1 MEKLTLKQ
9 QMENINFDYSK
20 PLYHGTNKDFDGSKL
35 KAPISKE
42 KEHANELWDG
52 FYITQDKKQAIRYAV
67 DRYIS
72 DDEPSKIVLKEFIID
87 KDWLSKKL
95 SLASYIHSNQTTVD
109 FIRQNIKKETLADC
123 IAKDKDCYDCNMEC
137 PRNTDYIYGILV
149 DGVIDDILSGI
160 KQGQSDEELNKIIW
174 EEIGLKR
181 GYQLAVRASALGS
194 LTEVSSQVLTENN
207 PEVQEIIEEYR
218 KNGKYSL

>member
-1 MEKLTLKQ
+1 
-9 QMENINFDYSK
+9 
-20 PLYHGTNKDFDGSKL
+20 
-35 KAPISKE
+35 
-42 KEHANELWDG
+42 
-52 FYITQDKKQAIRYAV
+52 
-67 DRYIS
+67 
-72 DDEPSKIVLKEFIID
+72 
-87 KDWLSKKL
+87 
-95 SLASYIHSNQTTVD
+95 
-109 FIRQNIKKETLADC
+109 
-123 IAKDKDCYDCNMEC
+123 MEC